1 MRSLLL
7 NDFKKIEPYQNMSVG
22 QMLLVITV
30 RYEEMHGKGN
40 LKSP

>member
-1 MRSLLL
+1 MSL
-7 NDFKKIEPYQNMSVG
+7 G

-40 LKSP
+40 LKCP